1 MNTVGGS
8 RRALRFYAG
17 RGYVAGDS
25 VGYLLHHLA
34 ASMRRQV
41 ELAMTAHGLTAA
53 QWYPLWKI
61 ERDGPC
67 SAQELARDM
76 DIDAGATTRLIDRL
90 AAKGLVERERSAAD
104 RRVVMLRLTAA
115 GEAVS
120 ACVPQ
125 VLADVNNA
133 YLRGFSRDEWQ
144 LLKQLLRRMLD
155 NGQAL
160 GGTAAVPA
168 AVSAAAPTARRGRR

>member
-1 MNTVGGS
+1 
-8 RRALRFYAG
+8 
-17 RGYVAGDS
+17 
-25 VGYLLHHLA
+25 
-34 ASMRRQV
+34 
-41 ELAMTAHGLTAA
+41 
-53 QWYPLWKI
+53 
-61 ERDGPC
+61 
-67 SAQELARDM
+67 M

-125 VLADVNNA
+125 VLAEVNNA

-160 GGTAAVPA
+160 GGTASAAAPAAVPTALPAALPA
-168 AVSAAAPTARRGRR
+168 AVSAARRGRR